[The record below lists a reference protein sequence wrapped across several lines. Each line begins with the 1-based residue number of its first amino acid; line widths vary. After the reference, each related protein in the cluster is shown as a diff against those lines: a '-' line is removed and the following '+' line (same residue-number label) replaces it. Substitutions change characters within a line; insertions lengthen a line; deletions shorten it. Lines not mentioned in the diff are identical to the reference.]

1 MTSSS
6 SNATTSTTKHRASGN
21 NNDRNRADPAVKKED
36 AVVGPE
42 VVERLKSWCY
52 V

>member
-1 MTSSS
+1 MKSSS
-6 SNATTSTTKHRASGN
+6 SNATATTTANKPTKNGSQATSKTEAEEVLG
-21 NNDRNRADPAVKKED
+21 A
-36 AVVGPE
+36 E

>member
-1 MTSSS
+1 MTNSS
-6 SNATTSTTKHRASGN
+6 SNATTSTTKHRASG